1 MSEIIIRGIVIPE
14 DVKKMGLAQDEWYFV
29 DYSEDEHAVS
39 SWFRVIMDDEFEDNF
54 AKLIEC
60 YPDAMYKWNSIPR
73 GYKSI
78 CRFEF
83 DRQIN
88 SLSYITSWTKGRG
101 KKNLHLIKLN
111 IAQLREQRINDI
123 LND

>member
-1 MSEIIIRGIVIPE
+1 MPE
-14 DVKKMGLAQDEWYFV
+14 DIKKMDLTQDEWYFV
-29 DYSEDEHAVS
+29 DYSEDEHKVG
-39 SWFRVIMDDEFEDNF
+39 SWFSTMMDDDFEDNF
-54 AKLIEC
+54 AQLIEC

-88 SLSYITSWTKGRG
+88 GLSYIESWSKS
-101 KKNLHLIKLN
+101 KKKVKLIRLN
-111 IAQLREQRINDI
+111 IAKLREKRINDI